1 MCLVLMGKSASGK
14 DTIKNELIEKHG
26 FHPIVT
32 YTTRPMRDGE
42 VDGVTYHYISDE
54 EFKQKIEDGFFA
66 EYKTYLAKVG
76 VGQYE
81 KWYYG
86 TSKESLE
93 NADENTVV
101 VLTPDGVRDILK
113 YNLDM
118 KVIWVYANS
127 KTIENR
133 LEERI
138 KHGIAIAEE
147 CERRIVKDYKD
158 FKIADC
164 LADKIVYNNDGY
176 NLDEVIEKILM
187 YYRE

>member
-14 DTIKNELIEKHG
+14 DAIKNKLISEHG

-32 YTTRPMRDGE
+32 YTTRPMRKGE
-42 VDGVTYHYISDE
+42 IDGVTYHYISVE

-66 EYKTYLAKVG
+66 EYKTYLAKIG
-76 VGQYE
+76 DNQYK

-93 NADENTVV
+93 SADDNTVV
-101 VLTPDGVRDILK
+101 ILTPEGVRDILE
-113 YNLDM
+113 YSLNL
-118 KVIWVYANS
+118 KVIWVYANG

-133 LEERI
+133 LENRI
-138 KHGIAIAEE
+138 KKGQAIKEE
-147 CERRIVKDYKD
+147 CERRMIKDYKD

-176 NLDEVIEKILM
+176 NLDEVVGKILM

>member
-1 MCLVLMGKSASGK
+1 MCLILMGKSASGK
-14 DTIKNELIEKHG
+14 DTIKSKLISDYG

-42 VDGVTYHYISDE
+42 ANGITYHYISDE
-54 EFKQKIEDGFFA
+54 EFMQKIDDGFFA
-66 EYKTYLAKVG
+66 EYKTYLAKIG
-76 VGQYE
+76 DGQYK

-93 NADENTVV
+93 SADKNTVV
-101 VLTPDGVRDILK
+101 ILTPDGVRDILK

-133 LEERI
+133 LEARV
-138 KHGIAIAEE
+138 KQGIAIKEE
-147 CERRIVKDYKD
+147 CERRIMKDYKD
-158 FKIADC
+158 FKVADC

-176 NLDEVIEKILM
+176 DLDEVIEKILT